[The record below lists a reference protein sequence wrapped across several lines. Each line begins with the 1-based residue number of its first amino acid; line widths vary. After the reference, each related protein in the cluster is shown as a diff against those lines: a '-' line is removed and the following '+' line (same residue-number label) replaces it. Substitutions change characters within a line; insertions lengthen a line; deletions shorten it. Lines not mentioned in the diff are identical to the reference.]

1 MNRGE
6 SPVPRKIIYDTKV
19 KYMFMYIRRV
29 YDSRNICVSIK
40 KYMSL
45 YIGKSVWS
53 LVFMLLSQLEA

>member
-1 MNRGE
+1 MILGKNMCFY
-6 SPVPRKIIYDTKV
+6 K
-19 KYMFMYIRRV
+19 
-29 YDSRNICVSIK
+29 K